1 MQFDLDISSPQA
13 ACFMALRELILS
25 YSEIHEFKT
34 AKQTT
39 YKDSYSSVCMLR
51 VRQEKVRLTFANGA
65 KMQERFEMLLG
76 SAKIVRYLEYHD
88 TQEIDSTLL
97 HAMIEESLLINMEKH
112 ELQRLRYSLKHWT
125 YFKILETIS

>member
-13 ACFMALRELILS
+13 ACFVALRELILS
-25 YSEIHEFKT
+25 YAEIHESKT

-65 KMQERFEMLLG
+65 KMQEKFEMLLG

-88 TQEIDSTLL
+88 IQEIDSTLL

-112 ELQRLRYSLKHWT
+112 ELQRLRCSLKHWT